1 MEPSTIKVKGS
12 INLKVVPFE
21 MLFTK
26 KKIGYTIIILIFVCL
41 SFYFYD
47 LYSDTVEKKYI
58 YKNSIIINEFSY
70 VAKSLRNLIIFTE
83 TLIETDA
90 YFSENQL
97 KAVKELGNPI
107 KSVIPNVSTKVISD
121 QDMSFFEEF
130 YPLYEKIYNKSLII
144 AAEINKEN
152 LKILYSDLDQVYKEF
167 MNSIEWRIVNDKE
180 IIIDYK
186 KEDLDKTI
194 KKLEDILK
202 RIT

>member
-202 RIT
+202 RVT

>member
-1 MEPSTIKVKGS
+1 MK
-12 INLKVVPFE
+12 
-21 MLFTK
+21 
-26 KKIGYTIIILIFVCL
+26 
-41 SFYFYD
+41 
-47 LYSDTVEKKYI
+47 KKYI

-70 VAKSLRNLIIFTE
+70 VAKYLRNLIIFTE

-121 QDMSFFEEF
+121 KDMSFFEEF

-144 AAEINKEN
+144 AAESNKEN

-202 RIT
+202 RVT

>member
-26 KKIGYTIIILIFVCL
+26 KKIGYTIIILISVCL
-41 SFYFYD
+41 FFYFYD
-47 LYSDTVEKKYI
+47 VYSDTVEKKYI

-107 KSVIPNVSTKVISD
+107 KSVIPNSTFAD
-121 QDMSFFEEF
+121 RNTE
-130 YPLYEKIYNKSLII
+130 
-144 AAEINKEN
+144 
-152 LKILYSDLDQVYKEF
+152 
-167 MNSIEWRIVNDKE
+167 
-180 IIIDYK
+180 
-186 KEDLDKTI
+186 
-194 KKLEDILK
+194 
-202 RIT
+202 